1 MGNFGLGSSGAFLK
15 ASEHMQTSA
24 RNLQHA
30 TKDRELHIQ
39 LFKIPSLRTHTIQ
52 EKQILSMGQDFKNE
66 SEQITKVQD
75 CSGLERNESKLLG
88 GGHEAFLFS

>member
-30 TKDRELHIQ
+30 TKDREPHIQ
-39 LFKIPSLRTHTIQ
+39 LFKIPSLKTHTIQ
-52 EKQILSMGQDFKNE
+52 EKQILSIGQDFKNE
-66 SEQITKVQD
+66 SEQNS
-75 CSGLERNESKLLG
+75 CSTQKLIRRMKEQKTTTVAQSLRI
-88 GGHEAFLFS
+88 L